1 MIAWCWSDGLIEMGR
16 EVPEGAIEVARG
28 GQGPLFRAITATA
41 GLRAGGG
48 YRLPGLAEE
57 GATLEQ
63 TLAALGEYVAWLG
76 TLDLGIKVNHPLQ
89 SIELL
94 PADTTGHGVECLDL
108 HDALRLRFQLTH
120 EEAELACVL
129 LKDPAP
135 PLQPASG
142 DADQS
147 LHARL
152 HTLYAKTGSLE
163 PEGLLHRLQSVT
175 G

>member
-1 MIAWCWSDGLIEMGR
+1 MGR
-16 EVPEGAIEVARG
+16 AVPEGAIEVARG
-28 GQGPLFRAITATA
+28 GQAQLFRAITATA
-41 GLRAGGG
+41 GLRGSDGFQ
-48 YRLPGLAEE
+48 LPGLAE
-57 GATLEQ
+57 GASREQ
-63 TLAALGEYVAWLG
+63 TLMALGEYVACLG

>member
-1 MIAWCWSDGLIEMGR
+1 MGR

-94 PADTTGHGVECLDL
+94 PAGASAHGEECIDL
-108 HDALRLRFQLTH
+108 HEALRLRFQLTR

-135 PLQPASG
+135 PLPPVSG
-142 DADQS
+142 DVDDTLQARI
-147 LHARL
+147 HAL
-152 HTLYAKTGSLE
+152 CAKTGSLGHA
-163 PEGLLHRLQSVT
+163 GLLQRLQSVAW
-175 G
+175 

>member
-1 MIAWCWSDGLIEMGR
+1 MGR

-28 GQGPLFRAITATA
+28 GQGPVFRAITATA
-41 GLRAGGG
+41 GLRSGGG

-94 PADTTGHGVECLDL
+94 PADTTGHGVECIDL

-120 EEAELACVL
+120 DEAELACVL

-135 PLQPASG
+135 SLQQAAS
-142 DADQS
+142 DAS
-147 LHARL
+147 HVLHARI
-152 HTLYAKTGSLE
+152 HKLYVKTGSIE
-163 PEGLLHRLQSVT
+163 QEGLLQRLQSVA

>member
-16 EVPEGAIEVARG
+16 AVPEGAIEVARG

-48 YRLPGLAEE
+48 YQLPGLAGE
-57 GATLEQ
+57 APLEQ

-94 PADTTGHGVECLDL
+94 PADTTGHGVECIDL

-135 PLQPASG
+135 PLPPVCS
-142 DADQS
+142 DADQA